1 MISRPSERVLSAL
14 ASLEG
19 HADFDVVMQWL
30 RESREDHASNGMYA
44 KDEVLVRWSQG
55 AFQAL
60 DGFISTAESA
70 RKNLRK

>member
-19 HADFDVVMQWL
+19 QADFDVVMQWL
-30 RESREDHASNGMYA
+30 RESREDHANNGMYA
-44 KDEVLVRWSQG
+44 KDEVLTRWSQG

-60 DGFISTAESA
+60 DAFISTSESA

>member
-1 MISRPSERVLSAL
+1 MITRPSERVLSAL

-19 HADFDVVMQWL
+19 QADFDVVMQWL
-30 RESREDHASNGMYA
+30 RESREDQVSCGMYA
-44 KDEVLVRWSQG
+44 KDEVLARWSQG

-60 DGFISTAESA
+60 DSLIQTAEAA